1 MLTEFFSHVCGQGR
15 PFVLD
20 GEALPVCQRCLGLYA
35 GAALTGL
42 WLVASGAWRRAL
54 PERSAAYAHI
64 AMLLAAMAGGA
75 HWVDA
80 GPAWRLVCGLW
91 TGHVAML
98 WLVGGAGH
106 FLRLAGR
113 VPLGV
118 CAAGLLTRRA
128 DGTHA
133 LGQRGGSGD
142 PPRQVLSDPPRQVLS
157 DPPRQVLSDPPRQV
171 FEDPPWPR
179 GSPWRPLAAG
189 PVLAI
194 VAFAFTRLV
203 STGWHAAAGLIVIG
217 AVGLAVALVRA
228 AVGVGAW
235 AFTTF
240 LRLRRSVAPSR
251 P

>member
-15 PFVLD
+15 AFILD

-54 PERSAAYAHI
+54 PERSVAYAHI
-64 AMLLAAMAGGA
+64 AMLLAAIAGGV

-113 VPLGV
+113 KVLVLQRPLLGFR
-118 CAAGLLTRRA
+118 AAGLLTRRA
-128 DGTHA
+128 SGRAYHLT
-133 LGQRGGSGD
+133 RGGSG
-142 PPRQVLSDPPRQVLS
+142 DPPRQVLS

>member
-1 MLTEFFSHVCGQGR
+1 MLTEFFSYICGQGR

-54 PERSAAYAHI
+54 PERSVAYAHI
-64 AMLLAAMAGGA
+64 AMLLAAMAGGV
-75 HWVDA
+75 HWLDA
-80 GPAWRLVCGLW
+80 GPTWRLVCGLW

-106 FLRLAGR
+106 LLRLAGR
-113 VPLGV
+113 KP
-118 CAAGLLTRRA
+118 
-128 DGTHA
+128 
-133 LGQRGGSGD
+133 
-142 PPRQVLSDPPRQVLS
+142 
-157 DPPRQVLSDPPRQV
+157 